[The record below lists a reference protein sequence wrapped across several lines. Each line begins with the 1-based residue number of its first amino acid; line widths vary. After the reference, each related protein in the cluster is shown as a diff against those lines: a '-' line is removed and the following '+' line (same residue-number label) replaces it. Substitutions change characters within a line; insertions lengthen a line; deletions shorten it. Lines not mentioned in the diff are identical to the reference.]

1 MEQKSQSLWSDA
13 FDRLKKNKLAVISGF
28 ILIALIVLAIFAPW
42 IAPHSYSYQN
52 LELGAV
58 GPSNTYWLG
67 TDTLGR
73 DQFSRILYGARVS
86 LLVGFVA
93 TAVALVI
100 GVSWGIV
107 AGFFGGKI
115 DSTMMRIVD
124 ILYGLPFIIFIVLLM
139 VIFGRNIWLL
149 FLAIGAVEWLTM
161 ARIVRG
167 QVLTLK
173 NQEFVLAA
181 QAMGVRNLSL
191 FFRHI
196 LPNILGTI
204 AVYATLTIPQV
215 MLLEAFLSF
224 LGLGVQPPMSSWGT
238 LIRYGVESMEEYPW
252 MLIFPGLIF
261 TITLFCLNFF
271 GDGLRDAIDPRSSD

>member
-58 GPSNTYWLG
+58 GPSSTYWLG

-271 GDGLRDAIDPRSSD
+271 GDGLRDAIDPRSSN

>member
-1 MEQKSQSLWSDA
+1 MVQQSQSLWSDA
-13 FDRLKKNKLAVISGF
+13 FDRLKKNKLAVISGV
-28 ILIALIVLAIFAPW
+28 ILIVLIVLAIFAPW

-58 GPSNTYWLG
+58 GPSSTYWLG

-167 QVLTLK
+167 QVLALK

-252 MLIFPGLIF
+252 MLILPGLIF

-271 GDGLRDAIDPRSSD
+271 GGGLRDAIDPRSSN

>member
-13 FDRLKKNKLAVISGF
+13 FDRLKKNKLAVISGI

-58 GPSNTYWLG
+58 GPSSTYWLG

-167 QVLTLK
+167 QVLTVK
-173 NQEFVLAA
+173 NQEFVLSA
-181 QAMGVRNLSL
+181 QALGVRNLSL